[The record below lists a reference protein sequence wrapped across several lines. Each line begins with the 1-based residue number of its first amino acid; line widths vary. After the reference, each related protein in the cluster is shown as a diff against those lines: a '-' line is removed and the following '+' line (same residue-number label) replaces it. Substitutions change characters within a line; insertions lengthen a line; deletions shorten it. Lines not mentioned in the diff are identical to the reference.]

1 MDLNLYLMTT
11 GKSEKEIKE
20 FISEAEEHLKLGEAD
35 GKSVKDIFRL
45 SPEEYAKNVAREI
58 SYDKKDLFSNIIML
72 LFGFVLVM
80 FFNKI
85 KFGIVSL
92 SSLELLLDFIIFA
105 VTITAS
111 LFAARKFAFNDKKLF
126 NSF

>member
-1 MDLNLYLMTT
+1 MTT

-35 GKSVKDIFRL
+35 GKSVKDIFGL